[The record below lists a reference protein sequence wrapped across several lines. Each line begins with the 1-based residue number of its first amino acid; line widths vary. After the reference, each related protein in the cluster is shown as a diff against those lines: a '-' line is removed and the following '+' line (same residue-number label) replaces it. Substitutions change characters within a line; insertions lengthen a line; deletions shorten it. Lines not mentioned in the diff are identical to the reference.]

1 MNKNRLSFAGVLI
14 TLLPAT
20 AMAEGG
26 YYDSGG
32 CEHPVEGAVLVAL
45 LIVGLWVALLSNR

>member
-1 MNKNRLSFAGVLI
+1 MNKCRLRLFASFIA
-14 TLLPAT
+14 LLPAT
-20 AMAEGG
+20 ALAEGA

-32 CEHPVEGAVLVAL
+32 CEHPVGGAVIVAL